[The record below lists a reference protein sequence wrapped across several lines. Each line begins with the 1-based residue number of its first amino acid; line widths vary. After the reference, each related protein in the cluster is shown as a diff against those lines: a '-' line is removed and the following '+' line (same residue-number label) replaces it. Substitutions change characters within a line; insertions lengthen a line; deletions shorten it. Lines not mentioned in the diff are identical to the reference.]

1 MDILCKTSVS
11 IACQAVCLALHKI
24 SIAGV
29 TLPSSICAELCTV
42 IVNEGCEWAKTL
54 LCETRKR
61 AINGSQAV
69 EKVSTAFNFTYE

>member
-1 MDILCKTSVS
+1 M
-11 IACQAVCLALHKI
+11 
-24 SIAGV
+24 
-29 TLPSSICAELCTV
+29 PSSICAELCTV